1 MTMAIN
7 DERTLLLIKPDGVM
21 RGLCGRIIARLE
33 DAGLAVVALK
43 MVQVGREQAE
53 RHYKND
59 PQWVVNLGHKTL
71 RTYAKHGRD
80 PIMELGTDDPATI
93 GGYIRGWLID
103 YVTSG
108 PTVACVL
115 QGAHAVELVRKLA
128 GDTMPI
134 DAAPGTIRGDFS
146 SVSAIAANTLHTAV
160 KNVVHSSSDVEEAKR
175 EIAEWFAP
183 GELCSYRP
191 AAWSV
196 LY

>member
-1 MTMAIN
+1 MSVAIN
-7 DERTLLLIKPDGVM
+7 DERTLLLIKPDGVL

-33 DAGLAVVALK
+33 DAGLAVVGLK
-43 MVQVGREQAE
+43 MVQVGKEQAQ
-53 RHYKND
+53 RHYMDD
-59 PQWVVNLGHKTL
+59 PQWVANLGHKTL

-80 PIMELGTDDPATI
+80 PVAELGTDDPATI

-103 YVTSG
+103 YITSG

-115 QGAHAVELVRKLA
+115 QGAHAVELVRKLS

-160 KNVVHSSSDVEEAKR
+160 KNVVHSSSDVDEARR
-175 EIAEWFAP
+175 EIAEWFSPA
-183 GELCSYRP
+183 EICVHRP
-191 AAWSV
+191 VSWSAI
-196 LY
+196 Y